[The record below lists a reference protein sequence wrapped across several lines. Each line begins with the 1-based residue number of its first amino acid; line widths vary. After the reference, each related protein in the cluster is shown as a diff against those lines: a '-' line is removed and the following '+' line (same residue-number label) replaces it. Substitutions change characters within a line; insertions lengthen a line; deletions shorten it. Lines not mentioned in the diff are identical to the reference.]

1 MNDTEKLK
9 TILFNVIKKSDG
21 NINYRIFI
29 NNHECSYYMNG
40 AGIMFLTFVD
50 NDEEFIVNN
59 FSEVQW
65 DDAFLATFNYN
76 NVVYGIDIVKD
87 LTPEQIFNELL

>member
-29 NNHECSYYMNG
+29 NNRECSYYVNG

-50 NDEEFIVNN
+50 NDREFIVNKI
-59 FSEVQW
+59 SEVEW
-65 DDAFLATFNYN
+65 DDIFLATFNYN

>member
-29 NNHECSYYMNG
+29 NNRECCYYMNG

-50 NDEEFIVNN
+50 NDQEFIVNKI
-59 FSEVQW
+59 SEVEW
-65 DDAFLATFNYN
+65 DDVFLATFSYN
-76 NVVYGIDIVKD
+76 NVVYGIDVVKD